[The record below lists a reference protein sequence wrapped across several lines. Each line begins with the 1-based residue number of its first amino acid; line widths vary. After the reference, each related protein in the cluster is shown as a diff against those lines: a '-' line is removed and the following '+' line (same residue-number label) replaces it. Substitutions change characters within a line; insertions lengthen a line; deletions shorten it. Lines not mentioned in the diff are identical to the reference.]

1 MESADVSLNQRKR
14 KRDTNQGDIRAFFAN
29 QQQSTLNL
37 YSHIQHPV
45 LNVFLFAFILEIK

>member
-1 MESADVSLNQRKR
+1 MEEQANKDDSDS
-14 KRDTNQGDIRAFFAN
+14 DSDSDYDSDFFSDDN
-29 QQQSTLNL
+29 QQQSKLNL